1 MDRKKL
7 FSRNKKSEDAEK
19 RKESSIYK
27 FLDKEGFY
35 IILFLC
41 VCIVATTA
49 VWVTKTNIDR
59 LAVDD
64 LQRPL
69 LPLDEELP
77 DLDLGADAGTQDEAP
92 VVVVEKKEDAQ
103 EVMVKQKVQT
113 PVQQPV
119 KQAPAPVKQ
128 TSAKPA
134 AVPAKAVQAATAKTT
149 FKMPVVGEKG
159 MDYAANSLVYSKTL
173 DHYTTHYGVDIIAP
187 ENTPVVAALA
197 GEVIEVVIDSRM
209 GITIA
214 IAHEGEIVTK
224 YANLSTANMVKVGDK
239 VEKGQIISGVGRS
252 ALFEVSEEPH
262 LHFEVWVDGK
272 HVDPNKFLPKN

>member
-1 MDRKKL
+1 MDRKNW
-7 FSRNKKSEDAEK
+7 FSRNKKLTEEDK

-77 DLDLGADAGTQDEAP
+77 DLDLGINQEEQDERP
-92 VVVVEKKEDAQ
+92 VVVVDEREDAEEVMAKQ
-103 EVMVKQKVQT
+103 EVQAPAAQQVKQEIASI
-113 PVQQPV
+113 
-119 KQAPAPVKQ
+119 KQINSKPAAAPVKQ
-128 TSAKPA
+128 VQAS
-134 AVPAKAVQAATAKTT
+134 PAKIT

-159 MDYAANSLVYSKTL
+159 MDYAAETLVYSKTL
-173 DHYTTHYGVDIIAP
+173 DHYTTHYGIDIVAP

-197 GEVIEVVIDSRM
+197 GEVIEVVVDSRM
-209 GITIA
+209 GITIT
-214 IAHEGEIVTK
+214 IAHEGELITK
-224 YANLSTANMVKVGDK
+224 YANLSTGSMVKVGDQ

-252 ALFEVSEEPH
+252 ALFEISEEPH
-262 LHFEVWVDGK
+262 LHFEVLVDGEQ
-272 HVDPNKFLPKN
+272 VDPNQFLPKN

>member
-7 FSRNKKSEDAEK
+7 FFRNKKSEDAEK

-64 LQRPL
+64 LQRPM
-69 LPLDEELP
+69 LPFDEELP
-77 DLDLGADAGTQDEAP
+77 DSGTATEAQDEAP
-92 VVVVEKKEDAQ
+92 VVVVEEKEDAE
-103 EVMVKQKVQT
+103 EVMAKQEAQT

-119 KQAPAPVKQ
+119 KQAAKPVKQ

-134 AVPAKAVQAATAKTT
+134 AVPANAAQTATAKTT

-197 GEVIEVVIDSRM
+197 GEVIEVVVDSRM
-209 GITIA
+209 GITIT
-214 IAHEGEIVTK
+214 IAHEGELVTK
-224 YANLSTANMVKVGDK
+224 YANLSTGSMVKVGDK

-252 ALFEVSEEPH
+252 ALFEISEEPH
-262 LHFEVWVDGK
+262 LHFEVLVDGE

>member
-7 FSRNKKSEDAEK
+7 FFRNKKSEDAEK

-64 LQRPL
+64 LQRPM
-69 LPLDEELP
+69 LPFDEELP
-77 DLDLGADAGTQDEAP
+77 DSGTTTEAQDEAP
-92 VVVVEKKEDAQ
+92 VVVVEEKEDAQ
-103 EVMVKQKVQT
+103 EVMAKQEAQT

-119 KQAPAPVKQ
+119 KQAAKPVKQ

-134 AVPAKAVQAATAKTT
+134 AVPANAVQAATAKTT

-197 GEVIEVVIDSRM
+197 GEVIEVVVDSRM
-209 GITIA
+209 GITIT
-214 IAHEGEIVTK
+214 IAHEGELVTK
-224 YANLSTANMVKVGDK
+224 YANLSTGSMVKVGDK

-252 ALFEVSEEPH
+252 ALFEISEKPH
-262 LHFEVWVDGK
+262 LHFEVLVDGE